1 MPISELKL
9 AKELIRRPSITP
21 KDAGAINILAK
32 KLRSLGF
39 KCQLINFKN
48 IKNLYAKLG
57 KSSPNFCYAG
67 HTDVVPPGNISDWSV
82 NPFKPTVK
90 NNKLIGRGANDMKA
104 SIACFVAAVSRFKA
118 KNKKF
123 NGSISLLITGDEEGV
138 AINGTKRVVEYLK
151 RKREK
156 INFCLVG
163 EPTNPNKL
171 GEMIKIGRRG
181 SITGRLT
188 ITGTQGHVAYP
199 HRANN
204 PSNTI
209 VNILKRIKETKLD
222 NGTKKVVKYLKRKKE
237 KINFCLVGE
246 PTNPNKLGEMIKIGR
261 RGSIT
266 GRLTVI
272 GTQGHVAYPHIAN
285 NPSNTLVKIL
295 KKIKEVKLD
304 KGTKN
309 FQPSNL
315 EITKINIDNHTD
327 NVIPG
332 SANAV
337 FNIRYNDKHSSS
349 SLKRKLNK
357 IFRSITRKAKCK
369 FNIKYEV
376 SGEAFLTKP
385 NKTTYMIQNTIKKI
399 TGIKPK
405 LSTAGGTS
413 DARFIR
419 KIAPCL
425 EFGLVGKTMH
435 KIDESVPLPDLK
447 KLTNIYLNILE
458 NYFK

>member
-21 KDAGAINILAK
+21 KDAGAINLLAK
-32 KLRSLGF
+32 NLRSLGF
-39 KCQLINFKN
+39 KCQTINFKN
-48 IKNLYAKLG
+48 VKNLYAKLG
-57 KSSPNFCYAG
+57 KSSPNFCFAG
-67 HTDVVPPGNISDWSV
+67 HTDVVPPGNISDWNN
-82 NPFKPTVK
+82 NPFKPVVK

-104 SIACFVAAVSRFKA
+104 SIACFVSAVSKFKSR
-118 KNKKF
+118 NKKF
-123 NGSISLLITGDEEGV
+123 KGSISLLITGDEEGM
-138 AINGTKRVVEYLK
+138 AINGTKRVVEHLK
-151 RKREK
+151 KKREK

-181 SITGRLT
+181 SITGRLA
-188 ITGTQGHVAYP
+188 ITGVQGHVAYP

-209 VNILKRIKETKLD
+209 IE
-222 NGTKKVVKYLKRKKE
+222 
-237 KINFCLVGE
+237 
-246 PTNPNKLGEMIKIGR
+246 
-261 RGSIT
+261 
-266 GRLTVI
+266 
-272 GTQGHVAYPHIAN
+272 
-285 NPSNTLVKIL
+285 IL
-295 KKIKEVKLD
+295 KKIKEIKLD
-304 KGTKN
+304 RGTKN

-315 EITKINIDNHTD
+315 EITKISIDNHAD

-337 FNIRYNDKHSSS
+337 FNIRFNNKHSST
-349 SLKRKLNK
+349 SLKRKLNG
-357 IFRSITRKAKCK
+357 IFKAITKKTRCK
-369 FNIKYEV
+369 FEVGYDV

-399 TGIKPK
+399 TRIKPK

-435 KIDESVPLPDLK
+435 QVNESTSVSDLK
-447 KLTNIYLNILE
+447 KLTRIYQNILE
-458 NYFK
+458 NYFR

>member
-1 MPISELKL
+1 MQISELKL

-21 KDAGAINILAK
+21 KDAGAISILAK
-32 KLRSLGF
+32 NLRSLGF
-39 KCQLINFKN
+39 KCELINFQN

-57 KSSPNFCYAG
+57 DSSPNFCYAG

-82 NPFKPTVK
+82 NPSKPAVK

-104 SIACFVAAVSRFKA
+104 SIACFVAAVSRFKS
-118 KNKKF
+118 KKF
-123 NGSISLLITGDEEGV
+123 KGSISLLITGDEEGMAV
-138 AINGTKRVVEYLK
+138 NGTKKVVEYLK
-151 RKREK
+151 KKGEK
-156 INFCLVG
+156 INFCIVG

-181 SITGRLT
+181 SMTGRLN
-188 ITGTQGHVAYP
+188 IIGTQGHVAYP

-204 PSNTI
+204 PSHT
-209 VNILKRIKETKLD
+209 
-222 NGTKKVVKYLKRKKE
+222 
-237 KINFCLVGE
+237 
-246 PTNPNKLGEMIKIGR
+246 M
-261 RGSIT
+261 
-266 GRLTVI
+266 
-272 GTQGHVAYPHIAN
+272 
-285 NPSNTLVKIL
+285 VKIL
-295 KKIKEVKLD
+295 KKIKELKLD
-304 KGTKN
+304 SGTKN

-315 EITKINIDNHTD
+315 EVTKINIDNHAD

-332 SANAV
+332 SAHAV
-337 FNIRYNDKHSSS
+337 FNIRFNDKHSSS
-349 SLKRKLNK
+349 SLKRKLNM
-357 IFRSITRKAKCK
+357 IFKSMSKKTKCK
-369 FNIKYEV
+369 FKINYEV

-385 NKTTYMIQNTIKKI
+385 NKTTYMVQNTIKKI
-399 TGIKPK
+399 TKIKPK

-435 KIDESVPLPDLK
+435 KVDESVPLSDLK
-447 KLTNIYLNILE
+447 KLTNIYLNILN